1 VREYLSLYEGREIT
15 ICHIK
20 EKIMELYENETEN
33 RDYLFNKLKDNTV
46 IASYNCSVGKEIP
59 VPYKNIYI
67 PVRKTL
73 EIWCFDQDICV
84 YQKLFDK
91 TIDTKNIVVA
101 SDKETI
107 LKVELQVKTKKEDIG
122 MPFVAIETKMKN
134 ADTHE
139 LLAASE
145 KIKMIK
151 TIFPY
156 CKGFLLVFGLPPPR
170 FYRLCSG
177 FDEILF
183 LEKLDDNDCDFIIN
197 KIAEET
203 GKVFYYVTSVASF

>member
-1 VREYLSLYEGREIT
+1 MR
-15 ICHIK
+15 HK
-20 EKIMELYENETEN
+20 EKIMELYGNETEN

-46 IASYNCSVGKEIP
+46 IAGHGCLVGKEIP
-59 VPYKNIYI
+59 VPYKNIFI
-67 PVRKTL
+67 PVKKAL

-91 TIDTKNIVVA
+91 TIDSKNIVVA

-107 LKVELQVKTKKEDIG
+107 LKVELQVKTKNEDIG
-122 MPFVAIETKMKN
+122 MPFVAIETKMAN
-134 ADTHE
+134 ADTDK
-139 LLAASE
+139 LLASSE

-156 CKGFLLVFGLPPPR
+156 CKGFLLVFGYPSPR
-170 FYRLCSG
+170 FFRLCSG

-183 LEKLDDNDCDFIIN
+183 LEKLDDKNCEPIIN
-197 KIAEET
+197 KIVEET
-203 GKVFYYVTSVASF
+203 ENAYFYVTSVASF

>member
-1 VREYLSLYEGREIT
+1 MKLHG
-15 ICHIK
+15 
-20 EKIMELYENETEN
+20 NEAEN

-46 IASYNCSVGKEIP
+46 IASHNCLVGKEIP

-67 PVRKTL
+67 PVKRAL

-91 TIDTKNIVVA
+91 TTNSKNVVVA

-107 LKVELQVKTKKEDIG
+107 LKVELQVKTKNEDIG
-122 MPFVAIETKMKN
+122 MPFVAIETKMAK
-134 ADTHE
+134 AHTHE
-139 LLAASE
+139 LLASSE

-151 TIFPY
+151 TMFPY
-156 CKGFLLVFGLPPPR
+156 CKGLLLVFGFPPPK

-183 LEKLDDNDCDFIIN
+183 LEKLDEEYCNCIIN
-197 KIAEET
+197 KIVKET
-203 GKVFYYVTSVASF
+203 EKAYSYVTSVASF